1 MDTMVTAF
9 VLIKIEDKNLTQI
22 SEKLLKF
29 DGVKEVH
36 VVAGE
41 YDMIAVIRVED
52 NAKLS
57 SLLTDHVI
65 HTEGILSTKTLISLQ
80 SCIS

>member
-1 MDTMVTAF
+1 MVTAF
-9 VLIKIEDKNLTQI
+9 VLIKIEDKDVTRM
-22 SEKLLKF
+22 SEKILSN
-29 DGVKEVH
+29 DGVQEVH

-41 YDMIAVIRVED
+41 YDMVAILRVED
-52 NAKLS
+52 NNTLS

-80 SCIS
+80 MISE